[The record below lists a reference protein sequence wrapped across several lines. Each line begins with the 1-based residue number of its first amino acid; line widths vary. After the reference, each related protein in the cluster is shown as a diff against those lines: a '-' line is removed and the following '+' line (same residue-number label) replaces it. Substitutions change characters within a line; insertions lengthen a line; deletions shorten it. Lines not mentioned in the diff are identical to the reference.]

1 MKLIVGLLTILL
13 VTACGSPT
21 SSGPVVNNPT
31 VSGSTI
37 ERSTTAATPPVES
50 TTAATP
56 PGEVLPAAQAYVDAV
71 ARRDLDGLV
80 SAFHPDGRIVDV
92 SRTIAG
98 HEAIRTW
105 ARNEVIGGTLEV
117 LEIVERRPNGQ
128 KLLVRWAPAGSDGWR
143 AHYDFTVRGDRISLA
158 ELQYA

>member
-1 MKLIVGLLTILL
+1 MKVVHRDSRAVVGLLTILL
-13 VTACGSPT
+13 VAACGSPT

-31 VSGSTI
+31 VSGPTI
-37 ERSTTAATPPVES
+37 ERS

-80 SAFHPDGRIVDV
+80 NAFHPDGRIVDV

-98 HEAIRTW
+98 HDAIRSW
-105 ARNEVIGGTLEV
+105 ADSEVIGGTLEV
-117 LEIVERRPNGQ
+117 LEIVERRPDGQ
-128 KLLVRWAPAGSDGWR
+128 KLLVQWAPAGSDGWL
-143 AHYDFTVRGDRISLA
+143 AHYDFTVRGDRISVA
-158 ELQYA
+158 NLQYA